1 MQLQYTSN
9 PFTMRAKAMLVAA
22 TMAAPVC
29 LLPLCIAPPAQAQN
43 PFSHM
48 STKKKVVLLVGA
60 AALYYM
66 YKRHKD
72 AANKPTNVQYYLSKN
87 GRVYYRDPKNP
98 QNAIYV
104 TPPPQGIQVPAGDAR
119 EFRGYRGYDNSTAG
133 RNFGGLPDNYNG
145 NP

>member
-1 MQLQYTSN
+1 MSPHLWLCLCVLR
-9 PFTMRAKAMLVAA
+9 PFVF
-22 TMAAPVC
+22 
-29 LLPLCIAPPAQAQN
+29 APPAQAQN
-43 PFSHM
+43 PFSKM

-72 AANKPTNVQYYLSKN
+72 AANKPANVQYYLSKN

-98 QNAIYV
+98 ATPIWV
-104 TPPPQGIQVPAGDAR
+104 TPPPQGIQVPARDAR
-119 EFRGYRGYDNSTAG
+119 EFRSYRGYDNATSG